1 MMIEDRFFDQLWV
14 QELSNEDFRMLLYLF
29 KYASKCG
36 IIELNMRLLN
46 FAANTGHTYTKE
58 ELLSKFQNVIR
69 LVPGRSDTAIMPEY
83 IATNWAK
90 GKPVDIGRMPLFRGI
105 VNELASFG
113 LTIEKLNSM
122 AKKKIILKGGCDG
135 QVNTNPSGSVVLHE
149 RRIKVNTDEK
159 FETFWSAYPKE
170 CPRKT
175 DKKKCR
181 EKFDRYL
188 QKAGD
193 AETLFGEIMNGLAEW
208 KQSSLWRDNGGQYI
222 MAPIRWLNN
231 ENWKESP
238 KKGNGNGNKHST
250 TNATS
255 HKEESYDNLW

>member
-58 ELLSKFQNVIR
+58 ELLNKFGNVIR

-90 GKPVDIGRMPLFRGI
+90 GKPIDVERMPLFRGI

-113 LTIEKLNSM
+113 LTIHDVNNMS
-122 AKKKIILKGGCDG
+122 KKKFILKDS
-135 QVNTNPSGSVVLHE
+135 QVEHSKPTVAEE
-149 RRIKVNTDEK
+149 RYDYQDMFTK
-159 FETFWSAYPKE
+159 FWEAYPSK
-170 CPRKT
+170 CPRKV
-175 DKKKCR
+175 DKKKCLD
-181 EKFDRYL
+181 KFIKVLKDSKDVATTFNTVMSGLKVWCESELWNADGGKYI
-188 QKAGD
+188 KAP
-193 AETLFGEIMNGLAEW
+193 LV
-208 KQSSLWRDNGGQYI
+208 
-222 MAPIRWLNN
+222 WLNGSC
-231 ENWKESP
+231 WLDSP
-238 KKGNGNGNKHST
+238 KKGNGNGSSRNGT

-255 HKEESYDNLW
+255 HKEESFDNLW

>member
-58 ELLSKFQNVIR
+58 ELLSKFGNVIR

-90 GKPVDIGRMPLFRGI
+90 GKPVDVERMPLFRGI
-105 VNELASFG
+105 VNELATFG
-113 LTIEKLNSM
+113 LTIHDVNNMS
-122 AKKKIILKGGCDG
+122 KKKFIFKGGQSAEPEGCEVKENRCDY
-135 QVNTNPSGSVVLHE
+135 QEMFT
-149 RRIKVNTDEK
+149 K
-159 FETFWSAYPKE
+159 FWEAYPSK
-170 CPRKT
+170 CPRKV
-175 DKKKCR
+175 DKKKCLD
-181 EKFDRYL
+181 KFTRILKDSKDVNATFNAVML
-188 QKAGD
+188 GLKVWCESELWNTDGGKFIKAP
-193 AETLFGEIMNGLAEW
+193 LV
-208 KQSSLWRDNGGQYI
+208 
-222 MAPIRWLNN
+222 WLNGVCWSDN
-231 ENWKESP
+231 P
-238 KKGNGNGNKHST
+238 KKGNGNGSSRNNK